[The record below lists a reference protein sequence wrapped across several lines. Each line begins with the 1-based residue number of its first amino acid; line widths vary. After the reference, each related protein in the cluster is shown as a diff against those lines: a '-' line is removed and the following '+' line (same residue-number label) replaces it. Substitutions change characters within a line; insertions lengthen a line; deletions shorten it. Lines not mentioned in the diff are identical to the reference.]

1 MIQTWFESKVK
12 YLKVD
17 QNGKERNVT
26 ETYLLDAMS
35 FTEAEARIMAEL
47 ETMVR
52 GEFSISDIRKSK
64 IAEVFPFEN
73 GEWWYRATINLVT
86 IDEEAGKEKNL
97 RTLYLVQADD
107 IVEALQRLEQSL
119 SFLLVPY
126 VTSSIAVSTI
136 VDVFPYQP
144 VAQLQTSKAGVD
156 LADTG
161 LEPDENQSDL

>member
-1 MIQTWFESKVK
+1 MIQTWFECKVK

-35 FTEAEARIMAEL
+35 FTEAEARIITEL

-52 GEFSISDIRKSK
+52 GEFSITDIRKSK

-86 IDEEAGKEKNL
+86 IDEEAGKEKKL
-97 RTLYLVQADD
+97 RTLYLVQADE
-107 IVEALQRLEQSL
+107 IAEALQRLEQSL

-144 VAQLQTSKAGVD
+144 VVKIQTPQQSEEFAGN
-156 LADTG
+156 G
-161 LEPDENQSDL
+161 FENDEE

>member
-1 MIQTWFESKVK
+1 MIQTWFECKVK

-35 FTEAEARIMAEL
+35 FTEAEARIIAEL

-52 GEFSISDIRKSK
+52 GEFSVTDIRKSK

-86 IDEEAGKEKNL
+86 IDEEAGKEKRL

-107 IVEALQRLEQSL
+107 IAEALQRLEQSL

-126 VTSSIAVSTI
+126 VTSALAVSTI

-144 VAQLQTSKAGVD
+144 GKQLLPTTPNEED
-156 LADTG
+156 
-161 LEPDENQSDL
+161 NQES